1 MRSMLFAPGNK
12 YELLQKFSKIQP
24 DIAIIDLEDAVPD
37 SEKQVARENLQKYA
51 QEDKT
56 AVTTYVRV
64 NALVSQHFEEDIRS
78 IPPQIAGIVIPKV
91 NDASDIERATQA
103 IERNSVSAK
112 ILVGIETVK
121 GLMSVQDIFGTASVF
136 AAYFGAEDYVHDLG
150 GLRTDGNDEVL
161 FARTQIGISSRL
173 FGVPVV
179 DQIVAD
185 FSDSERFMKEAQQA
199 KSLGF
204 TGKLCIHPSQVPLA
218 NQSFSSTPEEIQQAI
233 ELLKVYDEAVAN
245 GTASI
250 VHDGQMVDEALAKQ
264 ARRILSQN
272 TLCYRH
278 GRN

>member
-1 MRSMLFAPGNK
+1 MSQKMRSMLFAPGNK

-204 TGKLCIHPSQVPLA
+204 TGKLCIHPLQVPLA

-272 TLCYRH
+272 
-278 GRN
+278 ND

>member
-1 MRSMLFAPGNK
+1 MSQKMRSMLFAPGNK

-56 AVTTYVRV
+56 AATTYVRV

-91 NDASDIERATQA
+91 NDASDIEPATQA

-136 AAYFGAEDYVHDLG
+136 AAYFGAEDYIHDLG

-218 NQSFSSTPEEIQQAI
+218 NQSFSSTPEEIQQAL

-250 VHDGQMVDEALAKQ
+250 VHNGQMVDEALAKQ

-272 TLCYRH
+272 
-278 GRN
+278 ND

>member
-1 MRSMLFAPGNK
+1 MSQKMRSMLFAPGNK

-56 AVTTYVRV
+56 AATTYVRV

-136 AAYFGAEDYVHDLG
+136 AAYFGAEDYIHDLG
-150 GLRTDGNDEVL
+150 GLRTDGNNEVL

-233 ELLKVYDEAVAN
+233 ELLKVYDEAVAI

-250 VHDGQMVDEALAKQ
+250 VHNGQMVDEALAKQ

-272 TLCYRH
+272 
-278 GRN
+278 ND

>member
-1 MRSMLFAPGNK
+1 MSQKMRSMLFAPGNK

-51 QEDKT
+51 HEDKT

-250 VHDGQMVDEALAKQ
+250 VHNGQMVDEALAKQ

-272 TLCYRH
+272 
-278 GRN
+278 ND

>member
-1 MRSMLFAPGNK
+1 MSHKMRSMLFAPGNK

-56 AVTTYVRV
+56 AATTYVRV

-136 AAYFGAEDYVHDLG
+136 AAYFGAEDYIHDLG

-250 VHDGQMVDEALAKQ
+250 VHNGQMVDEALAKQ

-272 TLCYRH
+272 
-278 GRN
+278 ND

>member
-1 MRSMLFAPGNK
+1 MNQKMRSMLFAPGNK

-56 AVTTYVRV
+56 AATTYVRV

-233 ELLKVYDEAVAN
+233 ELLKVYEEAVAN

-250 VHDGQMVDEALAKQ
+250 VHNGQMVDEALAKQ

-272 TLCYRH
+272 
-278 GRN
+278 ND

>member
-1 MRSMLFAPGNK
+1 MTQKMRSMLFAPGNK
-12 YELLQKFSKIQP
+12 YELLQKFPKIQP

-37 SEKQVARENLQKYA
+37 SEKQVARENLRKYA
-51 QEDKT
+51 QEEGKT
-56 AVTTYVRV
+56 AIPTYVRV

-112 ILVGIETVK
+112 VLVGIETVK

-136 AAYFGAEDYVHDLG
+136 AAYFGAEDYIHDLG

-250 VHDGQMVDEALAKQ
+250 VHNGQMVDEALAKQ

-272 TLCYRH
+272 
-278 GRN
+278 ND

>member
-1 MRSMLFAPGNK
+1 MSQKMRSMLFAPGNK

-51 QEDKT
+51 QEDKA

-136 AAYFGAEDYVHDLG
+136 AAYFGAEDYIHDLG

-250 VHDGQMVDEALAKQ
+250 VYNGQMVDEALAKQ

-272 TLCYRH
+272 
-278 GRN
+278 ND

>member
-1 MRSMLFAPGNK
+1 M
-12 YELLQKFSKIQP
+12 LQKFSKIQP

-56 AVTTYVRV
+56 AATTYVRV

-121 GLMSVQDIFGTASVF
+121 GLMSVQDIFGTASVLQHILGLKTT
-136 AAYFGAEDYVHDLG
+136 YTISGASD
-150 GLRTDGNDEVL
+150 RWKRRSA

-173 FGVPVV
+173 
-179 DQIVAD
+179 
-185 FSDSERFMKEAQQA
+185 
-199 KSLGF
+199 LG
-204 TGKLCIHPSQVPLA
+204 CQ
-218 NQSFSSTPEEIQQAI
+218 
-233 ELLKVYDEAVAN
+233 
-245 GTASI
+245 
-250 VHDGQMVDEALAKQ
+250 
-264 ARRILSQN
+264 
-272 TLCYRH
+272 
-278 GRN
+278 

>member
-1 MRSMLFAPGNK
+1 MSQKMRSMLFAPGNK

-24 DIAIIDLEDAVPD
+24 DIAIIDLEDTVPD

-185 FSDSERFMKEAQQA
+185 FSNSERFMKEAQQA

-250 VHDGQMVDEALAKQ
+250 VHNGQMVDEALAKQ

-272 TLCYRH
+272 
-278 GRN
+278 ND

>member
-1 MRSMLFAPGNK
+1 MNQKMRSMLFAPGNK

-56 AVTTYVRV
+56 AATTYVRV

-121 GLMSVQDIFGTASVF
+121 GLMSVQDIFGTDSVF
-136 AAYFGAEDYVHDLG
+136 AAYFGAEDYIHDLG

-250 VHDGQMVDEALAKQ
+250 VHNGQMVDEALAKQ

-272 TLCYRH
+272 
-278 GRN
+278 ND

>member
-1 MRSMLFAPGNK
+1 MSQKMRSMLFAPGNK

-136 AAYFGAEDYVHDLG
+136 AAYFGAEDYIHDLG
-150 GLRTDGNDEVL
+150 GLRTDGNNEVL

-233 ELLKVYDEAVAN
+233 ELLKVYDAAVAN

-250 VHDGQMVDEALAKQ
+250 VHNGQMVDEALAKQ

-272 TLCYRH
+272 
-278 GRN
+278 ND

>member
-1 MRSMLFAPGNK
+1 MSQKMRSMLFAPGNK

-24 DIAIIDLEDAVPD
+24 DIAIIDLEDAVPN

-51 QEDKT
+51 QQDKT
-56 AVTTYVRV
+56 AATTYVRV
-64 NALVSQHFEEDIRS
+64 NALVSEHFEEDIRS
-78 IPPQIAGIVIPKV
+78 MPPQIAGIVIPKV
-91 NDASDIERATQA
+91 NDPSDIERATQA

-121 GLMSVQDIFGTASVF
+121 GLMSIQDIFGTASVF
-136 AAYFGAEDYVHDLG
+136 AAYFGAEDYIHDLG

-250 VHDGQMVDEALAKQ
+250 VYDGQMVDEALAKQ

-272 TLCYRH
+272 
-278 GRN
+278 ND

>member
-1 MRSMLFAPGNK
+1 MSQKMRSMLFAPGNK

-56 AVTTYVRV
+56 AATTYVRV

-91 NDASDIERATQA
+91 NGASDIERATQA

-150 GLRTDGNDEVL
+150 GLRTDGNNEVL
-161 FARTQIGISSRL
+161 FARTQIGINSRL

-250 VHDGQMVDEALAKQ
+250 VHNGQMVDEALAKQ

-272 TLCYRH
+272 
-278 GRN
+278 ND

>member
-1 MRSMLFAPGNK
+1 MSQKMRSMLFAPGNK

-56 AVTTYVRV
+56 AATTYVRV

-136 AAYFGAEDYVHDLG
+136 AAYFGAEDYIHDLG
-150 GLRTDGNDEVL
+150 GLRTDGNNEVL

-250 VHDGQMVDEALAKQ
+250 VYNGQMVDEALAKQ

-272 TLCYRH
+272 
-278 GRN
+278 ND

>member
-1 MRSMLFAPGNK
+1 MSQKMRSMLFAPGNK

-24 DIAIIDLEDAVPD
+24 DIAIIDLEDAVPN

-56 AVTTYVRV
+56 AATTYVRV
-64 NALVSQHFEEDIRS
+64 NALVSEHFEEDIRS
-78 IPPQIAGIVIPKV
+78 MPPQIAGIVIPKV
-91 NDASDIERATQA
+91 NDPSDIERATQA

-121 GLMSVQDIFGTASVF
+121 GLMSIQDIFGTASVF
-136 AAYFGAEDYVHDLG
+136 AAYFGAEDYIHDLG

-250 VHDGQMVDEALAKQ
+250 VYDGQMVDEALAKQ

-272 TLCYRH
+272 
-278 GRN
+278 ND

>member
-1 MRSMLFAPGNK
+1 MSQKMRSMLFAPGNK
-12 YELLQKFSKIQP
+12 YELLQKFSKIRP

-136 AAYFGAEDYVHDLG
+136 AAYFGAEDYIHDLG
-150 GLRTDGNDEVL
+150 GLRTDGNNEVL

-250 VHDGQMVDEALAKQ
+250 VHNGQMVDEALAKQ

-272 TLCYRH
+272 
-278 GRN
+278 ND

>member
-1 MRSMLFAPGNK
+1 MSQKMRSMLFAPGNK

-37 SEKQVARENLQKYA
+37 SEKKVARENLQKYA

-250 VHDGQMVDEALAKQ
+250 VHNGQMVDEALAKQ

-272 TLCYRH
+272 
-278 GRN
+278 ND

>member
-1 MRSMLFAPGNK
+1 MSQKMRSMLFAPGNK

-56 AVTTYVRV
+56 AATTYVRV

-103 IERNSVSAK
+103 IERYSVSAK

-136 AAYFGAEDYVHDLG
+136 AAYFGAEDYIHDLG

-185 FSDSERFMKEAQQA
+185 FSNSERFMKEAQQA

-218 NQSFSSTPEEIQQAI
+218 NQSFSSTPEEIQQAL

-250 VHDGQMVDEALAKQ
+250 VHNGQMVDEALAKQ

-272 TLCYRH
+272 
-278 GRN
+278 ND

>member
-1 MRSMLFAPGNK
+1 MSQKMRSMLFAPGNK

-37 SEKQVARENLQKYA
+37 SEKQVARENLQKYT

-56 AVTTYVRV
+56 AATTYVRV

-150 GLRTDGNDEVL
+150 GLRTDGNNEVL

-250 VHDGQMVDEALAKQ
+250 VHNGQMVDEALAKQ

-272 TLCYRH
+272 
-278 GRN
+278 ND

>member
-1 MRSMLFAPGNK
+1 MSQKMRSMLFAPGNK
-12 YELLQKFSKIQP
+12 YELLKKFSKIQP
-24 DIAIIDLEDAVPD
+24 DIAIIDLEDAVPN

-56 AVTTYVRV
+56 AATTYVRV
-64 NALVSQHFEEDIRS
+64 NALVSEHFEEDIRS
-78 IPPQIAGIVIPKV
+78 MPPQIAGIVIPKV

-136 AAYFGAEDYVHDLG
+136 AAYFGAEDYIHDLG

-272 TLCYRH
+272 
-278 GRN
+278 ND

>member
-1 MRSMLFAPGNK
+1 MSQKMRSMLFAPGNK

-91 NDASDIERATQA
+91 NDPSDIERATQA

-136 AAYFGAEDYVHDLG
+136 AAYFGAEDYIHDLG

-250 VHDGQMVDEALAKQ
+250 VHNGQMVDEALAKQ

-272 TLCYRH
+272 
-278 GRN
+278 ND

>member
-1 MRSMLFAPGNK
+1 MNQKMRSMLFAPGNK

-250 VHDGQMVDEALAKQ
+250 VHNGQMVDEALAKQ

-272 TLCYRH
+272 
-278 GRN
+278 ND

>member
-1 MRSMLFAPGNK
+1 MSQKMRSMLFAPGNK

-150 GLRTDGNDEVL
+150 GLRTDGNNEVL

-245 GTASI
+245 GTASV

-272 TLCYRH
+272 
-278 GRN
+278 ND

>member
-1 MRSMLFAPGNK
+1 MSQKMRSMLFAPGNK

-56 AVTTYVRV
+56 AATTYVRV

-103 IERNSVSAK
+103 IERYSVSAK

-136 AAYFGAEDYVHDLG
+136 AAYFGAEDYIHDLG
-150 GLRTDGNDEVL
+150 GLRTDGNNEVL

-185 FSDSERFMKEAQQA
+185 FSNSERFMKEAQQA

-218 NQSFSSTPEEIQQAI
+218 NQSFSSTPEEIQQAL

-250 VHDGQMVDEALAKQ
+250 VHNGQMVDEALAKQ

-272 TLCYRH
+272 
-278 GRN
+278 ND

>member
-1 MRSMLFAPGNK
+1 MSQKMRSMLFAPGNK

-24 DIAIIDLEDAVPD
+24 DIAIIDLEDAVPN

-56 AVTTYVRV
+56 AATTYVRV

-136 AAYFGAEDYVHDLG
+136 AAYFGAEDYIHDLG

-185 FSDSERFMKEAQQA
+185 FSNSERFMKEAQQA

-250 VHDGQMVDEALAKQ
+250 VHNGQMVDEALAKQ

-272 TLCYRH
+272 
-278 GRN
+278 ND

>member
-1 MRSMLFAPGNK
+1 MSQKMRSMLFAPGNK
-12 YELLQKFSKIQP
+12 YELLQKFSRIQP

-150 GLRTDGNDEVL
+150 GLRTDGNNEVL

-250 VHDGQMVDEALAKQ
+250 IHNGQMVDEALAKQ

-272 TLCYRH
+272 
-278 GRN
+278 ND

>member
-1 MRSMLFAPGNK
+1 MSQKMRSMLFAPGNK

-56 AVTTYVRV
+56 AATTYVRV

-136 AAYFGAEDYVHDLG
+136 AAYFGAEDYIHDLG

-185 FSDSERFMKEAQQA
+185 FSNSERFMKEAQQA

-233 ELLKVYDEAVAN
+233 ELLKVYDAAVAN

-250 VHDGQMVDEALAKQ
+250 VHNGQMVDEALAKQ

-272 TLCYRH
+272 
-278 GRN
+278 ND

>member
-1 MRSMLFAPGNK
+1 MSQKMRSMLFAPGNK

-37 SEKQVARENLQKYA
+37 SEKKVARENLQKYA

-103 IERNSVSAK
+103 IERYSVSAK

-136 AAYFGAEDYVHDLG
+136 AAYFGAEDYIHDLG

-185 FSDSERFMKEAQQA
+185 FSNSERFMKEAQQA

-218 NQSFSSTPEEIQQAI
+218 NQSFSSTPEEIQQAL

-250 VHDGQMVDEALAKQ
+250 VHNGQMVDEALAKQ

-272 TLCYRH
+272 
-278 GRN
+278 ND

>member
-1 MRSMLFAPGNK
+1 MSQKMRSMLFAPGNK

-64 NALVSQHFEEDIRS
+64 NALVSQYFEEDIRS

-136 AAYFGAEDYVHDLG
+136 AAYFGAEDYIHDLG
-150 GLRTDGNDEVL
+150 GLRTDGNNEVL

-185 FSDSERFMKEAQQA
+185 FSNSERFMKEAQQA

-250 VHDGQMVDEALAKQ
+250 VHNGQMVDEALAKQ

-272 TLCYRH
+272 
-278 GRN
+278 ND

>member
-1 MRSMLFAPGNK
+1 MSQKMRSMLFAPGNK

-56 AVTTYVRV
+56 AATTYVRV

-103 IERNSVSAK
+103 IERYSVSAK

-150 GLRTDGNDEVL
+150 GLRTDGNNEVL

-272 TLCYRH
+272 
-278 GRN
+278 ND

>member
-1 MRSMLFAPGNK
+1 MSQKMRSMLFAPGNK

-64 NALVSQHFEEDIRS
+64 NALVSQYFEEDIRS

-136 AAYFGAEDYVHDLG
+136 AAYFGAEDYIHDLG
-150 GLRTDGNDEVL
+150 GLRTDGNNEVL

-250 VHDGQMVDEALAKQ
+250 VHNGQMVDEALAKQ

-272 TLCYRH
+272 
-278 GRN
+278 ND

>member
-1 MRSMLFAPGNK
+1 MSQKMRSMLFAPGNK

-136 AAYFGAEDYVHDLG
+136 AAYFGAEDYIHDLG
-150 GLRTDGNDEVL
+150 GLRTDGNNEVL

-250 VHDGQMVDEALAKQ
+250 VHNGQMVDEALAKQ

-272 TLCYRH
+272 
-278 GRN
+278 ND

>member
-1 MRSMLFAPGNK
+1 MSQKMRSMLFAPGNK

-91 NDASDIERATQA
+91 NDASDIEWATQA

-136 AAYFGAEDYVHDLG
+136 AAYFGAEDYIHDLG

-272 TLCYRH
+272 
-278 GRN
+278 ND

>member
-1 MRSMLFAPGNK
+1 MSQKMRSMLFAPGNK

-121 GLMSVQDIFGTASVF
+121 GLMSVHDIFGTASVF
-136 AAYFGAEDYVHDLG
+136 AAYFGAEDYIHDLG
-150 GLRTDGNDEVL
+150 GLRTDGNTEVL

-250 VHDGQMVDEALAKQ
+250 VHNGQMVDEALAKQ

-272 TLCYRH
+272 
-278 GRN
+278 ND

>member
-1 MRSMLFAPGNK
+1 MSHKMRSMLFAPGNK

-121 GLMSVQDIFGTASVF
+121 GLMSVQDIFGTDSVF
-136 AAYFGAEDYVHDLG
+136 AAYFGAEDYIHDLG
-150 GLRTDGNDEVL
+150 GLRTDGNNEVL

-250 VHDGQMVDEALAKQ
+250 VHNGQMVDEALAKQ

-272 TLCYRH
+272 
-278 GRN
+278 ND

>member
-1 MRSMLFAPGNK
+1 MSQKMRSMLFAPGNK

-136 AAYFGAEDYVHDLG
+136 AAYFGAEDYIHDLG
-150 GLRTDGNDEVL
+150 GLRTDGNNEVL

-218 NQSFSSTPEEIQQAI
+218 NQSFSSTPEEIQQAL

-250 VHDGQMVDEALAKQ
+250 VHNGQMVDEALAKQ

-272 TLCYRH
+272 
-278 GRN
+278 ND

>member
-1 MRSMLFAPGNK
+1 MSQKMRSMLFAPGNK

-56 AVTTYVRV
+56 AATTYVRV

-136 AAYFGAEDYVHDLG
+136 AAYFGAEDYIHDLG

-199 KSLGF
+199 KALGF

-233 ELLKVYDEAVAN
+233 ELLKVYDAAVAN

-250 VHDGQMVDEALAKQ
+250 VHNGQMVDEALAKQ

-272 TLCYRH
+272 
-278 GRN
+278 ND

>member
-1 MRSMLFAPGNK
+1 MNQKMRSMLFAPGNK

-56 AVTTYVRV
+56 AATTYVRV

-136 AAYFGAEDYVHDLG
+136 AAYFGAEDYIHDLG
-150 GLRTDGNDEVL
+150 GLRTDGNNEVL

-250 VHDGQMVDEALAKQ
+250 VHNGQMVDEALAKQ

-272 TLCYRH
+272 
-278 GRN
+278 ND